1 MNKNI
6 QTILDML
13 ESNTFQKGVL
23 LDILKSYGEDIAL
36 MPIKLFANQ
45 KILRTRKNED
55 DVFGYIH
62 ELSYPPKEYARTDR
76 ASIEGKPMFYASISL
91 KKLKSIM
98 HIQELSAHWKRFHYY
113 GLKEL
118 VDKI

>member
-45 KILRTRKNED
+45 KIKMKTMSLGIFMNSHIYRKSML
-55 DVFGYIH
+55 VQTGY
-62 ELSYPPKEYARTDR
+62 
-76 ASIEGKPMFYASISL
+76 
-91 KKLKSIM
+91 
-98 HIQELSAHWKRFHYY
+98 Q
-113 GLKEL
+113 
-118 VDKI
+118 

>member
-45 KILRTRKNED
+45 KI
-55 DVFGYIH
+55 
-62 ELSYPPKEYARTDR
+62 
-76 ASIEGKPMFYASISL
+76 
-91 KKLKSIM
+91 
-98 HIQELSAHWKRFHYY
+98 
-113 GLKEL
+113 
-118 VDKI
+118 